1 MGAVSTYSFTNVQ
14 SDHVIVASFVLDQY
28 VLATS
33 VVGQG
38 SVSRSPSQS
47 SYAAGSTVQLTATAA
62 SGWTFTGWS
71 GDASGSSSSITVTVT
86 DDMAVTATFDRTRTS

>member
-1 MGAVSTYSFTNVQ
+1 MAPARVFSITPDSGYRVSSVVVDGVSVGAVSTYSFTNVQ
-14 SDHVIVASFVLDQY
+14 SDHVIVASFVSDQY

-47 SYAAGSTVQLTATAA
+47 SYAAGSTVQLTATA
-62 SGWTFTGWS
+62 GPRVE
-71 GDASGSSSSITVTVT
+71 I
-86 DDMAVTATFDRTRTS
+86 